1 MTRPTREEHSM
12 DNETRTESIRRYLDD
27 LRVALE
33 SAGFVTKI
41 EETGQSA
48 GISPL
53 LRVTNPNVVQ
63 FGEAI
68 RCDRHAAD
76 GGALWFFWSWG
87 EPMCPAHDVQRAAK
101 ELGHVVGDGE

>member
-1 MTRPTREEHSM
+1 MG
-12 DNETRTESIRRYLDD
+12 DETRAGSILRHLDD
-27 LRVALE
+27 LGAAIE
-33 SAGFVTKI
+33 AAGFVTKI
-41 EETGQSA
+41 EQTGQSPGVSA
-48 GISPL
+48 F

-63 FGEAI
+63 LSEAI
-68 RCDRHAAD
+68 HCGPHAAD